1 MSELRM
7 PRVLARLIPTTAHR
21 PAVESP
27 FGGGRGVTTLPTH
40 YHFEAENAF
49 LMGPRKTGMERLVA
63 LSRDGWSGATG
74 RAIAEIIRDYDPTID
89 RLLTAL
95 ERAAIAEVVRT
106 GDPSLLPG
114 YRVELDATVVMGYV
128 TTRLYW
134 RLPPDVIEAL
144 SLG

>member
-1 MSELRM
+1 MSELRA
-7 PRVLARLIPTTAHR
+7 PRVPARLIPTTAHR
-21 PAVESP
+21 PEAESP
-27 FGGGRGVTTLPTH
+27 FGNGRGVTTLPTH

-49 LMGPRKTGMERLVA
+49 LMGPRKAGMERLVA

-74 RAIAEIIRDYDPTID
+74 RAIAEIIRDYDPAID

-106 GDPSLLPG
+106 GDPSFLPG

-134 RLPPDVIEAL
+134 RLPPDVIEAI

>member
-1 MSELRM
+1 
-7 PRVLARLIPTTAHR
+7 
-21 PAVESP
+21 
-27 FGGGRGVTTLPTH
+27 
-40 YHFEAENAF
+40 
-49 LMGPRKTGMERLVA
+49 
-63 LSRDGWSGATG
+63 
-74 RAIAEIIRDYDPTID
+74 
-89 RLLTAL
+89 
-95 ERAAIAEVVRT
+95 VVRT